1 MDFLQSTEL
10 VVPLYQI
17 ALLLVV
23 STVAL
28 LFGKV
33 KLALI
38 TNYLF
43 TMYWGYG
50 FNREQLIGHRIN
62 DFTLFTLIYFGFG
75 LFIVIFAVLGFFG
88 TSER

>member
-1 MDFLQSTEL
+1 MEFLRSTEL

-17 ALLLVV
+17 ALLLVI
-23 STVAL
+23 STLAL
-28 LFGKV
+28 LFGRM

-50 FNREQLIGHRIN
+50 FNREYLIGHQVN
-62 DFTLFTLIYFGFG
+62 DFTLFTLIYFSFG
-75 LFIVIFAVLGFFG
+75 LIIVIFAVLGFFAR
-88 TSER
+88 SE

>member
-1 MDFLQSTEL
+1 MEFLRSTEL

-17 ALLLVV
+17 ALLLVI
-23 STVAL
+23 STLAL
-28 LFGKV
+28 LFGRM

-50 FNREQLIGHRIN
+50 FNREYLIGHQVT
-62 DFTLFTLIYFGFG
+62 DFTLFTLIYFSFG
-75 LFIVIFAVLGFFG
+75 LIIVIFAVLGFFAR
-88 TSER
+88 SE